1 MGEDD
6 SDLAALPAACAG
18 SPSAQSLAKPSLEE
32 PDAGILHVRICA
44 GAVRLSTLGR
54 PYRNLTHA
62 VRHRCYALEMT
73 LVRWTLAVSLAALA
87 LGCFSPC
94 PQSRATLAHPTMTTD
109 PVEIGMGARVR
120 P

>member
-1 MGEDD
+1 MLLG
-6 SDLAALPAACAG
+6 SDLRA
-18 SPSAQSLAKPSLEE
+18 SHTMPSRVLTA
-32 PDAGILHVRICA
+32 
-44 GAVRLSTLGR
+44 STPG
-54 PYRNLTHA
+54 P
-62 VRHRCYALEMT
+62 VDHRCYAREMT
-73 LVRWTLAVSLAALA
+73 LVRWSLAVSLAALA